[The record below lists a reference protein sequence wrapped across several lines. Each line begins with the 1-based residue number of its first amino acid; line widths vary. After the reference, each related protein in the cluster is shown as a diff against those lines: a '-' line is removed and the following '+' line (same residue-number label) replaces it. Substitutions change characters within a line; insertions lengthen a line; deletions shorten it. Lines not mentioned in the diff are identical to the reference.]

1 MRKMISDRNIDIR
14 IKLGKVLKSIRKNAG
29 YTIKEFSEL
38 ANIERNGY
46 SLIEKGERNVSVGIL
61 CKICTAL
68 NSSPTDIFK
77 AKEFCREEKSEN
89 DKPEDIELSE
99 EILDKINMKKLG
111 ITIRKNRE
119 KAGLSQQK
127 FADANGFNRNE
138 INRIENNRARPSN
151 DLIKR
156 VCHLLNINLELF
168 LEDFK

>member
-1 MRKMISDRNIDIR
+1 MISDRNIDIR
-14 IKLGKVLKSIRKNAG
+14 MKLGKILKSMRENAG
-29 YTIKEFSEL
+29 YNIKDFSEI

-46 SLIEKGERNVSVGIL
+46 SMIEKGERNVSVGIL

-68 NSSPTDIFK
+68 NSTPAEIFK

-89 DKPEDIELSE
+89 DKPKDIELSE
-99 EILDKINMKKLG
+99 EMLDKINMKKLG
-111 ITIRKNRE
+111 IVIKKNRE

-138 INRIENNRARPSN
+138 INRIENNRAQPN
-151 DLIKR
+151 HDLIMR
-156 VCHLLNINLELF
+156 TCYLLNIDLEQF